1 MASDSLDFLFHPG
14 SVAIVGASDDPS
26 RIGGRPLRY
35 LIEGGFAGPIYPV
48 NPRRELTQGLATFP
62 DVSSLP
68 GPVDAAIVAVPTEH
82 VLTVLEDCGAHGVRA
97 VVLFNSGFAEMG
109 EVGATEE
116 RRIGEIAASYG
127 MRVLG
132 PNCLGVYNAGIGFF
146 ATFTATFDF
155 GLPKPGSVAIVS
167 QSGAFGSH
175 LGLMARRRG
184 INLGLWVTTG
194 NECDVSVS
202 ECIAWLA
209 ERPEV
214 EVIAAYAEGI
224 KDGDALIAAC
234 ERVREQG
241 KKLIFT
247 KVGRSEIGSEAA
259 RSHTASLA
267 GSDVVFDAVLSQ
279 HGILRAHD
287 TEEMLDA
294 TYAASFGILPGN
306 RCTGALTISGGG
318 GVLMADAAAEFGLD
332 LTPMPEKTQRVLKK
346 IIPFCAPRN
355 PVDITGQAFNDKE
368 AIDIFVSRMFDDG
381 GYASIVAFFTYVA
394 AAPAMLDLIRDALR
408 RARSNHPDRL
418 MVLSMVGPAEVV
430 QGYEGDG
437 VPVFEDPVRGM
448 RAVAA
453 LAKIAEGL
461 SRRPSSTLKTKA
473 ETVTGEMMN
482 GERLDEH
489 QAKRLLTTWGIR
501 CVEER
506 VAVDAE
512 SAAAAA
518 RELGCPVA
526 VKLLSPDIIHK
537 SEAGGVQLGVEFPE
551 AAAAAHRVI
560 IESAR
565 DFDDDAEIRGTLVS
579 RMLTDGV
586 EVIIGARRDPTFGP
600 VVMLGLGGILTEVL
614 GDVAFRR
621 APIEPD
627 EARRMVAELKGAKVL
642 EGARGR
648 VPCDIDAL
656 CEALAAL
663 SRFAYAHRHKVDS
676 IDINPLMVM
685 PAGTGVIALDAL
697 IVDDVS

>member
-1 MASDSLDFLFHPG
+1 
-14 SVAIVGASDDPS
+14 
-26 RIGGRPLRY
+26 
-35 LIEGGFAGPIYPV
+35 
-48 NPRRELTQGLATFP
+48 
-62 DVSSLP
+62 
-68 GPVDAAIVAVPTEH
+68 
-82 VLTVLEDCGAHGVRA
+82 
-97 VVLFNSGFAEMG
+97 
-109 EVGATEE
+109 
-116 RRIGEIAASYG
+116 
-127 MRVLG
+127 
-132 PNCLGVYNAGIGFF
+132 
-146 ATFTATFDF
+146 
-155 GLPKPGSVAIVS
+155 
-167 QSGAFGSH
+167 
-175 LGLMARRRG
+175 
-184 INLGLWVTTG
+184 
-194 NECDVSVS
+194 
-202 ECIAWLA
+202 
-209 ERPEV
+209 
-214 EVIAAYAEGI
+214 
-224 KDGDALIAAC
+224 
-234 ERVREQG
+234 
-241 KKLIFT
+241 
-247 KVGRSEIGSEAA
+247 
-259 RSHTASLA
+259 
-267 GSDVVFDAVLSQ
+267 
-279 HGILRAHD
+279 
-287 TEEMLDA
+287 
-294 TYAASFGILPGN
+294 
-306 RCTGALTISGGG
+306 
-318 GVLMADAAAEFGLD
+318 
-332 LTPMPEKTQRVLKK
+332 
-346 IIPFCAPRN
+346 
-355 PVDITGQAFNDKE
+355 
-368 AIDIFVSRMFDDG
+368 
-381 GYASIVAFFTYVA
+381 
-394 AAPAMLDLIRDALR
+394 
-408 RARSNHPDRL
+408 

-537 SEAGGVQLGVEFPE
+537 SEAGGVQLGVESPE